1 MVRHQVMGLDKALKA
16 TQITLL
22 ILFCILTAAASEQ
35 NAGDRIDSLIKKMQ
49 SKRANVRS
57 GTVAEL
63 GKIKDPRVVTPLI
76 AALKDADS
84 YVRGQAAS
92 TLGEIGDRR
101 AVQPLITVLR
111 DDDYLYVRQE
121 SAKAL
126 GKIKDS
132 SAVHPLIK
140 ALNDESPDVREEAA
154 KALIGIGPPANEILN
169 RALKEND
176 VRVVADAYYFFIFTG
191 EPESEAALIGALN
204 KYGSKRMALDFVNC
218 GNMKLKEAAYKW
230 AESRGYKIGEHPGS
244 TDGPK
249 WKKFRT

>member
-1 MVRHQVMGLDKALKA
+1 MVCHKVTEMNKALKA
-16 TQITLL
+16 TQIMLL
-22 ILFCILTAAASEQ
+22 ILFCILTTAASEQ

-49 SKRANVRS
+49 SKHANVRA

-63 GKIKDPRVVTPLI
+63 ARIKDPRVMMPLI
-76 AALKDADS
+76 AALKDANS

-92 TLGEIGDRR
+92 ALGDIGDKR

-132 SAVHPLIK
+132 SAVQPLMK

-154 KALIGIGPPANEILN
+154 KALIGIGAPANEILN
-169 RALKEND
+169 RALTEND
-176 VRVVADAYYFFIFTG
+176 LKAVAGAYYFFISVG
-191 EPESEAALIGALN
+191 EPASEAALIEALN
-204 KYGSKRMALDFVNC
+204 KYGSKRMAMDFVNC
-218 GNMKLKEAAYKW
+218 GNIKLKEAAYKW
-230 AESRGYKIGEHPGS
+230 AESRGYKIGDGS
-244 TDGPK
+244 GSRDSPK
-249 WKKFRT
+249 WKRFKS